1 MCLVLFYKKQN
12 IFQSLKINFNLMSL
26 KNKFIAYISFVFLL
40 FGSNHII
47 SQSTPNP
54 CDFSKINCGEG
65 EKNKLYTS
73 FPEDTIV
80 YAPPGMS
87 MPFWFAFGDSSTG
100 IIDTTGAY
108 SFSLSKV
115 EGPGDIE
122 GVLKTTKGY
131 YSYLNDISFSEV
143 GTYKIEIN
151 VGDSSDSLAGRLLFI
166 VPAEENFCG
175 DIRFGECV
183 EGGGNQILAQPK
195 FSSVVPV
202 DEVMPIMVGVVDSS
216 NGFLDS
222 TFFGTIDVNKVSGPG
237 ELYGILSMTGGP
249 WFNFNYIQFS
259 EEGFYT
265 IRFFEESLTSYKESL
280 MNVQVV
286 ETVSGL
292 ITIPLSHL
300 RVYPNPFDDQV
311 VIENKNGLKGLK
323 LLFSNSLGQN
333 VLERNIANSSNKVK
347 INTSELSDGVYFV
360 TLSDQEALKVTT
372 FKIVK

>member
-1 MCLVLFYKKQN
+1 MKV
-12 IFQSLKINFNLMSL
+12 NFNLMSL
-26 KNKFIAYISFVFLL
+26 KNKFIAYISFIFLL
-40 FGSNHII
+40 FGNNCLI

-54 CDFSKINCGEG
+54 CGFSKINCGEG
-65 EKNKLYTS
+65 QKNKLYTS

-108 SFSLSKV
+108 RFSLRKV

-122 GVLKTTKGY
+122 GVHETTKGY

-166 VPAEENFCG
+166 VPPEENFCA

-183 EGGGNQILAQPK
+183 EGGGNQILAKPK

-202 DEVMPIMVGVVDSS
+202 DEVMPIIVGVIDSS
-216 NGFLDS
+216 TGSLDS

-249 WFNFNYIQFS
+249 WFNFNYLQFS
-259 EEGFYT
+259 EVGFYT
-265 IRFFEESLTSYKESL
+265 IRFFEESLTTYKESL
-280 MNVQVV
+280 MNIQVV
-286 ETVSGL
+286 ETVNGL
-292 ITIPLSHL
+292 ITTPLSHL
-300 RVYPNPFDDQV
+300 TVYPNPFDNQL
-311 VIENKNGLKGLK
+311 VIENSKELKGLRI
-323 LLFSNSLGQN
+323 LFSNSLGQT
-333 VLERNIANSSNKVK
+333 VLERNIANSLNKVK
-347 INTSELSDGVYFV
+347 INTSELSEGVYFV
-360 TLSDQEALKVTT
+360 TLAYPEILKTIT